1 MNSTRLFVV
10 AILLAATGLLLHTRG
25 NTDLVPVSEPLSQVP
40 RVITGWTGNDETID
54 QDSLDLL
61 GAGDFLS
68 RVYTQGG
75 QSQAIGLF
83 IAYYPTQRTNDTMHS
98 PKHCLP
104 GAGWYFESSQY
115 VDLKDANATPHR
127 VGEYIIS
134 NGEYRQ
140 FVIYWYQEHGRSIP
154 NEYLARMF
162 LVTDAMRSNR
172 TDGGLVRV
180 ITPIDPRE
188 STSEAR
194 ARAEAFT
201 AQLVPMVPR
210 FIPN

>member
-1 MNSTRLFVV
+1 MKSPRFWTAVV
-10 AILLAATGLLLHTRG
+10 MLAATALLLHTRG
-25 NTDLVPVSEPLSQVP
+25 STDLIPVSEPLSEVP
-40 RVITGWTGNDETID
+40 RVITGWTGSDQAID

-61 GAGDFLS
+61 GAGNFLS

-115 VDLKDANATPHR
+115 VDLKDANAVPHR

-134 NGEYRQ
+134 NGDYRQ

-154 NEYLARMF
+154 NEYLARMY
-162 LVTDAMRSNR
+162 LVTDAMRTNR

-180 ITPIDPRE
+180 ITPIE
-188 STSEAR
+188 SGEGTSAAK